1 MRAAGGGAARA
12 PQAPRIEARVSLINR
27 MLQDLDRREAL
38 HAGEAK
44 PARASSAK
52 PARSE
57 WFWRAL
63 AVLLTAALA
72 WLGWVA
78 IQLLPRKPLVTELA
92 YRAAS
97 DARARGEVKPAA
109 PAPVAQI
116 AVAAPVPAAPVPE
129 RAPVAAA
136 PSLPPFNDS
145 LRLETELR
153 APRAE
158 RAPPVVETPKLT
170 LAAPVTRRPKERLST
185 AETHFRRATVLLK
198 DARVGEA
205 EEHLE
210 AALQADPTHT
220 AARQAYVSLLL
231 DQQRVST
238 ARGLLLDALAADP
251 AQASFALALARIYAQ
266 GRDYAGALAVLDR
279 AASGGQGPA
288 ESQAFRGAM
297 LQRLGRHDE
306 ALDAY
311 QSAVREGR
319 PPASTWI
326 GYAISLEALG
336 KRSEATQA
344 YRRALTAGPITAE
357 AREYAESRA
366 RALE

>member
-1 MRAAGGGAARA
+1 M
-12 PQAPRIEARVSLINR
+12 SLINR

-38 HAGEAK
+38 DAGEAK
-44 PARASSAK
+44 ALRASSAK

-72 WLGWVA
+72 WMGWVA

-97 DARARGEVKPAA
+97 DALGRSEPKPAA

-116 AVAAPVPAAPVPE
+116 VLPTPAAPVPQPA
-129 RAPVAAA
+129 APVAEPALA
-136 PSLPPFNDS
+136 VAVPPLPPSNDS

-153 APRAE
+153 TPLAE
-158 RAPPVVETPKLT
+158 RAAPVAEKPKLAA
-170 LAAPVTRRPKERLST
+170 AAPPAAKRSKERLST

-205 EEHLE
+205 EEHLQ
-210 AALQADPTHT
+210 AALQADQSHT
-220 AARQAYVSLLL
+220 EARQAYVSLLL
-231 DQQRVST
+231 EQQRIST
-238 ARGLLLDALAADP
+238 ARGLLLDTLGADP
-251 AQASFALALARIYAQ
+251 AQAPFALALARIYAM

-279 AASGGQGPA
+279 AASGGQTSA
-288 ESQAFRGAM
+288 DFQAFRGAM
-297 LQRLGRHDE
+297 LQRLGRHEE
-306 ALDAY
+306 ALLAY
-311 QSAVREGR
+311 QNSVREGT
-319 PPASTWI
+319 PPATAWI
-326 GYAISLEALG
+326 GYAISLEAVG
-336 KRSEATQA
+336 KRSEAAQA
-344 YRRALTAGPITAE
+344 YRQALTTGSITAE

>member
-1 MRAAGGGAARA
+1 M
-12 PQAPRIEARVSLINR
+12 SLINR

-38 HAGEAK
+38 DAGEAK
-44 PARASSAK
+44 AVRASSAK

-72 WLGWVA
+72 WMGWVA

-97 DARARGEVKPAA
+97 DALTRSEPKPAA
-109 PAPVAQI
+109 PTPVAQI
-116 AVAAPVPAAPVPE
+116 ALPTPVPAAPVPQPAAPVPE
-129 RAPVAAA
+129 RAPVAAV
-136 PSLPPFNDS
+136 PSLPPES

-153 APRAE
+153 TPLAE
-158 RAPPVVETPKLT
+158 RAAPVAEKPKLT
-170 LAAPVTRRPKERLST
+170 VAAPPAAKRTKERLST

-198 DARVGEA
+198 DARAGEA
-205 EEHLE
+205 EEHLQ
-210 AALQADPTHT
+210 AALQVDPSHT

-231 DQQRVST
+231 EQQRIST
-238 ARGLLLDALAADP
+238 ARGLLLDTLGADP
-251 AQASFALALARIYAQ
+251 AQAPFALALARIYAM

-279 AASGGQGPA
+279 AASGGQTSA
-288 ESQAFRGAM
+288 DFQAFRGAM
-297 LQRLGRHDE
+297 LQRLGRHEE
-306 ALDAY
+306 ALVAY
-311 QSAVREGR
+311 QNSVREGT
-319 PPASTWI
+319 PPATAWI
-326 GYAISLEALG
+326 GYAISLEAVG
-336 KRSEATQA
+336 KRSEAAQA
-344 YRRALTAGPITAE
+344 YRQALTTGPITAE

>member
-1 MRAAGGGAARA
+1 
-12 PQAPRIEARVSLINR
+12 

-38 HAGEAK
+38 DAGEAK
-44 PARASSAK
+44 AVRASSAQ

-72 WLGWVA
+72 WMGWVA

-97 DARARGEVKPAA
+97 DALTRNEPKPAA

-116 AVAAPVPAAPVPE
+116 ALPTPVPAAPVPQ
-129 RAPVAAA
+129 PA
-136 PSLPPFNDS
+136 PSLPPFNES

-153 APRAE
+153 TPLAE
-158 RAPPVVETPKLT
+158 RAASVAEKPE
-170 LAAPVTRRPKERLST
+170 LAAAAPPAAKRPKERLST

-205 EEHLE
+205 EEHLQ
-210 AALQADPTHT
+210 AALQADQSHT

-231 DQQRVST
+231 EQQRIST
-238 ARGLLLDALAADP
+238 ARGLLLDTLGADP
-251 AQASFALALARIYAQ
+251 AQAPFALALARIYAM

-279 AASGGQGPA
+279 AASGGQTSA
-288 ESQAFRGAM
+288 DFQAFRGAM
-297 LQRLGRHDE
+297 LQRLGRHEE
-306 ALDAY
+306 ALVAY
-311 QSAVREGR
+311 QNAVHEGT
-319 PPASTWI
+319 PPAAAWI
-326 GYAISLEALG
+326 GYAISLEAVG
-336 KRSEATQA
+336 KRSEAAQA
-344 YRRALTAGPITAE
+344 YRQALTTGPITAE